1 LNPPDSLRYRA
12 WGLSWIAY
20 VTYYTGRKGF
30 SVVKKSVHDQLG
42 VSVEAL
48 GVIDTVYLAAYSMGQ
63 FVSGFWGDRIGAR
76 KLLSFGLLG
85 SAVCCV
91 AFGASSA
98 ALLFGL
104 FFCLNGFAQST
115 GWPGTT
121 RVMAEWTT
129 RKNRGRVMAF
139 WATCYMVGG
148 IVANSLAGELLGAF
162 GWRAAFFG
170 PALLILLVAL
180 ALFFF
185 LPRGSDDESE
195 AVVQK
200 DDQVP
205 LDVRRKAQRAV
216 IRNPALWCYGASY
229 FFVKFIRYTLLFWLP
244 FYLAKELGYDERI
257 AAHLSNAFEVGGI
270 AGVIVIGILSDRMRR
285 FSRSALALLWLLGL
299 AVALLAYG
307 QLAHQGTLTNIV
319 LLALVGAALFGPDSL
334 VSGAI
339 AQDAGDGHAASMAT
353 GFVNGVGSVGA
364 MLQGLLVPV
373 ITSRWG
379 WQALFPTFVVL
390 SFLAAVALLP
400 TVRRARV
407 QQSTIEP

>member
-1 LNPPDSLRYRA
+1 LDPPVSLRHRA

-48 GVIDTVYLAAYSMGQ
+48 GAIDTVYLAAYSMGQ

-85 SAVCCV
+85 SALCCV

-148 IVANSLAGELLGAF
+148 IVANSLAGELLGAL

-185 LPRGSDDESE
+185 LPRGSDDEGE

-205 LDVRRKAQRAV
+205 LEVRRKAQRAV

-244 FYLAKELGYDERI
+244 FYLAQELGYDERV
-257 AAHLSNAFEVGGI
+257 AAHLSNAFEAGGI
-270 AGVIVIGILSDRMRR
+270 AGVIVIGVLSDRMRR
-285 FSRSALALLWLLGL
+285 FPRSAMAALWLLGL

-307 QLAHQGTLTNIV
+307 RLAHQGTLVNIV

-373 ITSRWG
+373 ITTRWG

-390 SFLAAVALLP
+390 SFFAALALLP

-407 QQSTIEP
+407 QQSTGEK

>member
-1 LNPPDSLRYRA
+1 
-12 WGLSWIAY
+12 
-20 VTYYTGRKGF
+20 
-30 SVVKKSVHDQLG
+30 
-42 VSVEAL
+42 
-48 GVIDTVYLAAYSMGQ
+48 
-63 FVSGFWGDRIGAR
+63 
-76 KLLSFGLLG
+76 
-85 SAVCCV
+85 
-91 AFGASSA
+91 
-98 ALLFGL
+98 
-104 FFCLNGFAQST
+104 
-115 GWPGTT
+115 
-121 RVMAEWTT
+121 
-129 RKNRGRVMAF
+129 
-139 WATCYMVGG
+139 
-148 IVANSLAGELLGAF
+148 
-162 GWRAAFFG
+162 
-170 PALLILLVAL
+170 
-180 ALFFF
+180 
-185 LPRGSDDESE
+185 
-195 AVVQK
+195 
-200 DDQVP
+200 
-205 LDVRRKAQRAV
+205 
-216 IRNPALWCYGASY
+216 
-229 FFVKFIRYTLLFWLP
+229 
-244 FYLAKELGYDERI
+244 
-257 AAHLSNAFEVGGI
+257 
-270 AGVIVIGILSDRMRR
+270 MRR